1 MTNLV
6 EPNSKLSRVTIGALD
21 DMGYTVNYNA
31 ADNFGRG
38 DLGSDCVC
46 GNRRPIVRHL
56 TSALF
61 PRYPTTTTTDDTAST
76 RPRRQLSEA
85 GLQDA
90 TAKGQAFLKT
100 MTPPAAGAGGAG
112 SGAGVG
118 AGASEFAY
126 VFVLYMEGEDAYSI
140 YVEPE

>member
-6 EPNSKLSRVTIGALD
+6 EPSSKLSRVTIGALD

-56 TSALF
+56 SSALL
-61 PRYPTTTTTDDTAST
+61 PRDPTTTTTDDTAST

-90 TAKGQAFLKT
+90 TAKGREFLT
-100 MTPPAAGAGGAG
+100 TLTPRADAGA
-112 SGAGVG
+112 VV
-118 AGASEFAY
+118 SEY
-126 VFVLYMEGEDAYSI
+126 VFVFYIEGEDAYSI

>member
-61 PRYPTTTTTDDTAST
+61 PRDPTTTTTDDTAST

-90 TAKGQAFLKT
+90 TAKGREFLAT
-100 MTPPAAGAGGAG
+100 LTPRADAGA
-112 SGAGVG
+112 VV
-118 AGASEFAY
+118 SEY
-126 VFVLYMEGEDAYSI
+126 VFVFYIEGEDAYSI